1 MMSFSHSQIPPKD
14 CIAVL
19 FSVLNDKI
27 VTDNGANT
35 YEYFR
40 VCGYYEVKTC
50 PVYGIVME
58 FC

>member
-40 VCGYYEVKTC
+40 VCDCCKILICYTFSVLT
-50 PVYGIVME
+50 E